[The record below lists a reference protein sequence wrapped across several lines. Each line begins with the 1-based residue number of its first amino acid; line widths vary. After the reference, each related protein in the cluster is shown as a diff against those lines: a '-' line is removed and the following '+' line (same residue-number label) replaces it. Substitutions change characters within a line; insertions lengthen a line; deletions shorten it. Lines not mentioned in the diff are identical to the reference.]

1 MITERS
7 RALRIHGVLMAI
19 GVLCNVIAFGLI
31 WVDAARAPY
40 VDKDFSYS
48 ADVVAANT
56 DYSAEDGRSPDTT
69 YTLATFHL
77 GTSSN
82 TKTLERSYGM
92 SGNQPAVSSRTIN
105 PISGQYSDGRAVAVE
120 YIFAPRN
127 TSTKDQFYFEPLDGG
142 DPVLVRY
149 DGQEIIQGL
158 TTYRFK
164 AKQQSQVETDVKLP
178 ANQQVRSTAVYEIWV
193 EPTSGWLVKY
203 ERSTSSDIVLASN
216 ENTVVRSLSRSSSVL
231 APQSVEQHVEYAKS
245 LRSKRLFIVQVGPSL
260 FITLLIL
267 LLATVAI
274 ARTRRVKTIPLAV
287 GVATILS
294 VSAAVLL
301 GWLTGI
307 KPLTTFLL
315 STAVMNPLTAVCF
328 ILLAGAVLAEW
339 RHHQRLMAL
348 FGGVVC
354 LMSFIQ
360 LFASLGLI
368 GFQFD
373 TVLFG
378 SAVKAMNQTTP
389 SLMSPYIS
397 LALLMIS
404 SVFVVRGF
412 GYRSSVAFLRFV
424 VALTTALGAL
434 GAILNLAQ
442 VGSVLVMPF
451 TRSLSLLESV
461 LLVALAFT
469 TLQIF
474 YRRLHLPQDVRHSLI
489 SLRWAALASVPI
501 IVIGVIAQ
509 MQQTTV
515 SNDLNVAFDRQV
527 ASVNSALSNRFELYA
542 RALYGARGLLLASQE
557 VTPDE
562 WSGYNKA
569 YRASDPLPGLDA
581 IGYARIDDGQ
591 TIEQYVEPFTKNTP
605 DMRALQNPALQG
617 VIQQAAKT
625 GEVRLSNNVS
635 SPASN
640 ETKVYMVA
648 PVYKKASAISTTDER
663 QQNIDGFVYGVLS
676 PKEAVSSATD
686 GLATNINFALY
697 SGSETDEGSLLYRR
711 SAQKVEAPRLTKQV
725 SLFAGTQAWTVV
737 YSAEPGFR
745 LSPEQEY
752 SASVIL
758 LVGSATYCG
767 FLAAVYLLIGIKQRN
782 HERSDKKSSN
792 R

>member
-48 ADVVAANT
+48 ADIVAANT
-56 DYSAEDGRSPDTT
+56 DYSAHDGRYLDTT
-69 YTLATFHL
+69 YSLASFHL
-77 GTSSN
+77 GASSN
-82 TKTLERSYGM
+82 TKTLERSYGT
-92 SGNQPAVSSRTIN
+92 SGDQPAVSSRSIN
-105 PISGQYSDGRAVAVE
+105 PVTGQYSDGRAVAVE
-120 YIFAPRN
+120 YIFAPRSA
-127 TSTKDQFYFEPLDGG
+127 STKDQFYFEPLDGG

-164 AKQQSQVETDVKLP
+164 AKQQAQVE
-178 ANQQVRSTAVYEIWV
+178 ANVQSSSNQLVQSTATYEIWV

-203 ERSTSSDIVLASN
+203 ERSTIDNVVLASN
-216 ENTVVRSLSRSSSVL
+216 EGTVVRPVSKSSSIL

-245 LRSKRLFIVQVGPSL
+245 LRAKRLFIVQVGPSL
-260 FITLLIL
+260 FIVLAIL
-267 LLATVAI
+267 LLAAGAI
-274 ARTRRVKTIPLAV
+274 TRMRRAKTIPLAV
-287 GVATILS
+287 GVAIILTVS
-294 VSAAVLL
+294 VAVLL

-307 KPLTTFLL
+307 IPLTTFLI
-315 STAVMNPLTAVCF
+315 STAAMNPLTAVCF
-328 ILLAGAVLAEW
+328 IMLVGAILAEW
-339 RHHQRLMAL
+339 RHHPRLMAF

-354 LMSFIQ
+354 VTSFMQ

-368 GFQFD
+368 GFQLD

-378 SAVKAMNQTTP
+378 TVVKSVNQTMP

-412 GYRSSVAFLRFV
+412 GYRSSVAFLRFI
-424 VALTTALGAL
+424 VALTAMLGVL
-434 GAILNLAQ
+434 GVILNLAQ
-442 VGSVLVMPF
+442 VGSVVVMPF

-474 YRRLHLPQDVRHSLI
+474 YRRLHLPQDIRHGLM
-489 SLRWAALASVPI
+489 SLRWAAIASVPI
-501 IVIGVIAQ
+501 VIIGVFAQ
-509 MQQTTV
+509 MQQSTV
-515 SNDLNVAFDRQV
+515 NNDLNVAFDRQV
-527 ASVNSALSNRFELYA
+527 SAVNSALSNRFELYA

-562 WSGYNKA
+562 WSGYNNA

-581 IGYARIDDGQ
+581 VGYARIDAGQ
-591 TIEQYVEPFTKNTP
+591 TVEQYVEPFTNKTP
-605 DMRALQNPALQG
+605 DASALQNPTLQG

-625 GEVRLSNNVS
+625 GEVRLSSNVS
-635 SPASN
+635 NPASN

-648 PVYKKASAISTTDER
+648 PVYKKGSVTSTADER

-686 GLATNINFALY
+686 GLAANINFALY
-697 SGSETDEGSLLYRR
+697 TGSETDEGSLLYRR
-711 SAQKVEAPRLTKQV
+711 SAQTVETPRLTRQV
-725 SLFAGTQAWTVV
+725 SLFAGTQAWTVA
-737 YSAEPGFR
+737 YDAEPGFR
-745 LSPEQEY
+745 LSAEQEY
-752 SASVIL
+752 SASAIL
-758 LVGSATYCG
+758 LVGSAAYCG
-767 FLAAVYLLIGIKQRN
+767 FLAAIYLLVGINQRTY
-782 HERSDKKSSN
+782 ERSDKKTSN